1 MKVVSCEMKEV
12 IPLTADENGYH
23 ERQSKCFICDK
34 RFCYECGECKNE
46 WEEPLDHKL
55 IETFPS
61 VYEFSEGD
69 LERFLLLLRKG
80 VYPCE
85 YMGSWEKFEEY

>member
-34 RFCYECGECKNE
+34 RFCYDKN
-46 WEEPLDHKL
+46 DK
-55 IETFPS
+55 IFKI
-61 VYEFSEGD
+61 F
-69 LERFLLLLRKG
+69 
-80 VYPCE
+80 
-85 YMGSWEKFEEY
+85 